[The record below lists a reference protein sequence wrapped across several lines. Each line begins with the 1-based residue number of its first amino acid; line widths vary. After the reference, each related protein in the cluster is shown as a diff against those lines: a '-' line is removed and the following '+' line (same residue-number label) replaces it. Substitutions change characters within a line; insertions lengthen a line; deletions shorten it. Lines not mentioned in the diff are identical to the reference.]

1 MLGRIFLLA
10 TLVAAVAGC
19 DGAPVTGADA
29 AASARDSGGAPTWD
43 SGGGSVP
50 DGWSATPFLVSAP
63 VRSFSTVGD
72 GTEEGVD
79 YGAIV
84 ETDAGT
90 MVIDLAEAEAPITV
104 GSFVWLA
111 RHRFFEGIAF
121 HRVIAGFMAQ
131 SGDPNTVSGPTS
143 TWGTGGPGYQF
154 GLEIH
159 PSLSFD
165 GAGVV
170 GMANASPDTN
180 GSQFFITFAA
190 ARHLDGGYTIFGRV
204 IDGLDALSAIAIGE
218 PPASPTRILAVTI
231 IER

>member
-1 MLGRIFLLA
+1 MLDRALVLAILLA
-10 TLVAAVAGC
+10 ALGC
-19 DGAPVTGADA
+19 DGSRVAEHDA
-29 AASARDSGGAPTWD
+29 ATNDEDSGASEIPE
-43 SGGGSVP
+43 
-50 DGWSATPFLVSAP
+50 GWSATPFLASTPTRA
-63 VRSFSTVGD
+63 FSTVGD
-72 GTEEGVD
+72 GTDDGVD
-79 YGAIV
+79 YGAV
-84 ETDAGT
+84 LETDAGA

-154 GLEIH
+154 GLEID

-170 GMANASPDTN
+170 GMANAGPETN

-190 ARHLDGGYTIFGRV
+190 AAHLDGGYTIFGRV
-204 IDGLDALSAIAIGE
+204 IDGLDTLSTIAIGE
-218 PPASPTRILAVTI
+218 PPPTPTRILAVTI